1 MKNIPNITDPQIQI
15 MLDEVWGRIAIE
27 IGDQL
32 PNFIYEAIEAQLPSV
47 SDDDVVDD
55 LRQRIASSLGPL
67 AYD

>member
-1 MKNIPNITDPQIQI
+1 MKNIPNITDAQIQI
-15 MLDEVWGRIAIE
+15 MLDEVWGKIAIE

-32 PNFIYEAIEAQLPSV
+32 PNFVYEAIETHLPSV